1 MQNTLVQIRYGNRGK
16 FQTNIRIY
24 FRDRET
30 RFICVE
36 LVSSCKRSPR
46 NRRSSTSTYLLK
58 KKGINH
64 NLDALIAEEQ
74 WRIGR
79 LDIDSYWHAIHYLL
93 TEDISSW
100 EECQIPFIVARKEEN
115 NRLLINAVMGRT
127 SIEGTKGS
135 FKDFGPV
142 KYLVPSETQQI
153 SEALLQI
160 SEKEFTKRYEEACV
174 LNPDVYRTLWDEKV
188 DEYWYIFQCISEY
201 YRIAAEETRGMLL
214 YLGCF
219 SGVDFMW
226 EMQD

>member
-1 MQNTLVQIRYGNRGK
+1 LEQITNGNRGK
-16 FQTNIRIY
+16 LKTNIRTF
-24 FRDRET
+24 FRDSET
-30 RFICVE
+30 RFVCVG

-46 NRRSSTSTYLLK
+46 NRSSSTSTYLLK
-58 KKGINH
+58 KKGIND

-74 WRIGR
+74 WKIGR

-93 TEDISSW
+93 TEDISPW
-100 EECQIPFIVARKEEN
+100 EECQIPFIVARKKEN

-127 SIEGTKGS
+127 SIEGTKRS

-160 SEKEFTKRYEEACV
+160 SEKEFAKRYEEACV
-174 LNPDVYRTLWDEKV
+174 LNPDVYRTLWDEEV
-188 DEYWYIFQCISEY
+188 DEYWYIFQCISDY

-219 SGVDFMW
+219 YGVDFMW

>member
-1 MQNTLVQIRYGNRGK
+1 MAIEGNFKQISAPLLEIAKQDLYVLDLYLHAKEALETGAVQH
-16 FQTNIRIY
+16 
-24 FRDRET
+24 
-30 RFICVE
+30 
-36 LVSSCKRSPR
+36 LP
-46 NRRSSTSTYLLK
+46 TYLKKLLK
-58 KKGINH
+58 KKGIND
-64 NLDALIAEEQ
+64 NLDALIGEEQ

-79 LDIDSYWHAIHYLL
+79 LEIDSYWHAIHYLL

-127 SIEGTKGS
+127 SIEGTKGT

-160 SEKEFTKRYEEACV
+160 SEKEFAKRYEEACV
-174 LNPDVYRTLWDEKV
+174 LNPDVYRTLWDDEV
-188 DEYWYIFQCISEY
+188 DDYWYTFQCISEY

-219 SGVDFMW
+219 YGVDLMW
-226 EMQD
+226 EMQE

>member
-1 MQNTLVQIRYGNRGK
+1 MGIEGNFKQIPAPLLEIAKQDLYVLNLYLHAKEALETGAVQHLSAYLK
-16 FQTNIRIY
+16 
-24 FRDRET
+24 
-30 RFICVE
+30 
-36 LVSSCKRSPR
+36 K
-46 NRRSSTSTYLLK
+46 LLK

-64 NLDALIAEEQ
+64 NQDALIAEEQ

-79 LDIDSYWHAIHYLL
+79 LEIDSWHAIHYLL

-100 EECQIPFIVARKEEN
+100 EECQIPFIVGRKKQN

-160 SEKEFTKRYEEACV
+160 SEKEFTRRYEEACV
-174 LNPDVYRTLWDEKV
+174 LNPDVYRTLWDEEV

-219 SGVDFMW
+219 YGVDFMW
-226 EMQD
+226 EMPE